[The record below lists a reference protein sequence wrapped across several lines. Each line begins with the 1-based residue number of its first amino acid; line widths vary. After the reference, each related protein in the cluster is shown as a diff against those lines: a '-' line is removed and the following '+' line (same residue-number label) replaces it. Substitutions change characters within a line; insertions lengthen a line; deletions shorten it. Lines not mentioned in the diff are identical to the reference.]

1 MNELHESTKFSS
13 KNPILISLKKVFFFS
28 QLKTL
33 NFSELLPQIITKA
46 MLRGL
51 FDKYD
56 NYGRIK
62 CGENI
67 QSNFKDNNFMSG
79 ILRAYHSNEREK

>member
-1 MNELHESTKFSS
+1 VLNELHESTKFSS
-13 KNPILISLKKVFFFS
+13 KDPILISLKKVFFFS

-33 NFSELLPQIITKA
+33 NFPELLPQIIAKA

-56 NYGRIK
+56 NYGLIK
-62 CGENI
+62 RGENI
-67 QSNFKDNNFMSG
+67 QPNFKDNNFISD
-79 ILRAYHSNEREK
+79 ILRAYHSKRA